1 MNPQVITEWSPYS
14 IVLYSAQRPPPLG
27 TVDTDKKL
35 EQLAREHLI
44 KVASEGAFLYV
55 FGSAGVS
62 KTYEANRKAFDKW
75 AIVPRMLRDCS
86 SRNLETTIFGQKF
99 KAPMLLAPIG
109 VQGILHP
116 EAELATAIAARETD
130 IPMVLSTA
138 ATRSMEEVA
147 QVSGDA
153 HRWYQLYWPL
163 SDEITLSLLKRAKES
178 GYSALVVT
186 LDTMFIGWRPHDIDT
201 AYLPFVHS
209 YGCQNGF
216 SDPVFMARY
225 GKQPATKT
233 DLAFP
238 YNPRE
243 SNARIAQGDPVAKG
257 IAHMS
262 MEWNKELAS
271 GRQRSWDELK
281 LLRDNWEGKLVLKG
295 IQSVADAESAIDAGA
310 DGIIVSNHGGR
321 QVDGGVSALWSL
333 EQIMK
338 SEKVKEAQAT
348 GKLTILFDSSIRNG
362 PDMFKAL
369 ALGAQAVLLGRPYVY
384 GLALG
389 GADGVKHVIKSI
401 LAELEMTMGL
411 SGYKSISEIQGKA
424 EEILARVEERNVL
437 CVKSDCV
444 SRL

>member
-1 MNPQVITEWSPYS
+1 
-14 IVLYSAQRPPPLG
+14 
-27 TVDTDKKL
+27 
-35 EQLAREHLI
+35 
-44 KVASEGAFLYV
+44 
-55 FGSAGVS
+55 
-62 KTYEANRKAFDKW
+62 
-75 AIVPRMLRDCS
+75 
-86 SRNLETTIFGQKF
+86 
-99 KAPMLLAPIG
+99 
-109 VQGILHP
+109 
-116 EAELATAIAARETD
+116 
-130 IPMVLSTA
+130 
-138 ATRSMEEVA
+138 
-147 QVSGDA
+147 
-153 HRWYQLYWPL
+153 
-163 SDEITLSLLKRAKES
+163 
-178 GYSALVVT
+178 
-186 LDTMFIGWRPHDIDT
+186 MFIGWRPHDIDT

-338 SEKVKEAQAT
+338 SEKVKGAQAA

-369 ALGAQAVLLGRPYVY
+369 ALGAQAVLCKPCLFNSLPELPVLTIIYHSPSLVGRPYVY